1 MLADTLLGEGHEV
14 TLLSPVPG
22 QAAAEAPGRRWA
34 FVSLRQQRWESDAA
48 LIQRLG
54 RTFAEQQFDVLVVL
68 TGLPIPRI
76 EEAYRLLPDS
86 TALVACSGWPVR
98 SSAA

>member
-86 TALVACSGWPVR
+86 TALARISHI
-98 SSAA
+98 AIA